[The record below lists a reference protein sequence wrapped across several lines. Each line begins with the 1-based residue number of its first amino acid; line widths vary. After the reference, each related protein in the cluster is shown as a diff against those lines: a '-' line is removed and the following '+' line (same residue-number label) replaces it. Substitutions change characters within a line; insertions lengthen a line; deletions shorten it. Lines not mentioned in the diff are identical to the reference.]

1 MAHNNDSTAAS
12 FGRELPGAEHEHPTY
27 GILTRTL
34 IHSPVVKQIIPARIR
49 GKDFNDVVFV
59 AETYI
64 ELYLLNDDGK
74 LRRVATKSDFQAD
87 IRHAKVFATGTGSV
101 GDAGVLSDDVMAE
114 DTKGLLP
121 PHILALTL
129 DSGHL
134 GFLYAVTKGDEV
146 EFVMSTRRIDTK
158 GVHPK
163 NLGKSL
169 AVDPK

>member
-1 MAHNNDSTAAS
+1 
-12 FGRELPGAEHEHPTY
+12 
-27 GILTRTL
+27 
-34 IHSPVVKQIIPARIR
+34 
-49 GKDFNDVVFV
+49 
-59 AETYI
+59 
-64 ELYLLNDDGK
+64 
-74 LRRVATKSDFQAD
+74 
-87 IRHAKVFATGTGSV
+87 V
-101 GDAGVLSDDVMAE
+101 GDAGVLPDDVMAE

-129 DSGHL
+129 DSGHM

-169 AVDPK
+169 AFDPK